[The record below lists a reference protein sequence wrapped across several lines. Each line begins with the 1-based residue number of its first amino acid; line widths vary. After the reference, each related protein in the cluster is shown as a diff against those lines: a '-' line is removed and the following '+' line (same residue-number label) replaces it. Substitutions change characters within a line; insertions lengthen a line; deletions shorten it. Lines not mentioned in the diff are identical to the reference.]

1 MTKSFKYLA
10 ALMLIACGCF
20 LASKSY
26 ASVCFL
32 PDENCEGSH
41 ATGVDINLDDL
52 ASKCASAGYNVTAT
66 SCLSQ
71 NKQIGDY
78 CPFDNKWVIC
88 CGAEYTRKCDNT
100 NIVVDRCGTLVKCGC
115 PDEFNYFEDGEDCRR
130 YNPRGEALTNSK
142 GDYDSGICYLRQY
155 NEDAS
160 GTGSISTLALYKA
173 CLCNPVVYPRSEE
186 YCSRTNMIGGGDLC
200 VDSNGNERY
209 TKCVC
214 PTRFDTLKVGGC
226 RYGVQDGAETCTA
239 EDGITYIQSTS
250 CCDCDSSVYPYDS
263 LADVQAVASTYTKCP
278 SSSCSG
284 GWLERYKADT
294 CKPGYTKSGNRCVEQ
309 GCTEAIK
316 EYLQENPVKATM
328 YGILTPTGVV
338 DGNGDPSDAQIAIV
352 GNDLIISTAST
363 NGTSSYTRTYC
374 TRRQCQVNTGHGRGT
389 GIQDTDDCICT
400 NCGLWSNQY
409 NFTQMTNIPCSQLGR
424 MSGNSHY
431 GCARSNNGA
440 GREMTAVCIQTTEVS
455 TEYPAGDLKG
465 LVNSRALNYISGA
478 DFAAGETGLAAS
490 NIRQSCSNVRP
501 TIKYTASKFP
511 STNDPDDSNGS
522 ETSRELTFNGVGL
535 NFSSTTTITR
545 KTTVNDASVNA
556 SNLIIDRLLTINRG
570 DVTGSSLTSNRNIIL
585 NGDGTN
591 PTYSVRTSIFKT
603 YLTAN
608 DYNFVNFNDMYFV
621 TGRSGRGTSGEFT
634 INLSDGGRI
643 QASRS
648 SHGYGIHIH
657 PETDAKSGKN
667 GRYLSIVGPSSGS
680 STVNSNLYVG
690 NKDGGISDSR
700 PTTMQQAIKFS
711 GNVTL
716 ELNNG
721 YEITLSP
728 LSYVEAPAPAAIKIS
743 SMKAWKKC
751 YTSSVIYEPYVYR
764 DGCWGHNRA
773 SWKTD
778 GTAIGQGCSQGGSAY
793 FLTAI
798 KADSTR
804 YIYYYNY
811 CSNWHESQGWP
822 CSDATSP
829 WDNVHIKNG
838 QLYWS
843 DANDPYEGFVSLIF
857 CEDQ

>member
-294 CKPGYTKSGNRCVEQ
+294 CKPGFTKSGNLCVEQ
-309 GCTEAIK
+309 GCADAIK
-316 EYLQENPVKATM
+316 TYLQENPAKATM

-338 DGNGDPSDAQIAIV
+338 DGNVDPSDAQIAIV
-352 GNDLIISTAST
+352 GNDLTISTAST

-374 TRRQCQVNTGHGRGT
+374 TRRQCQDSGGPQYHYAN
-389 GIQDTDDCICT
+389 DSSCFCT
-400 NCGLWSNQY
+400 NCGVWQY
-409 NFTQMTNIPCSQLGR
+409 DAWNNEWHFTSIGGISCDQLDGAYNGYTR
-424 MSGNSHY
+424 Y
-431 GCARSNNGA
+431 GCDKNGYGLY
-440 GREMTAVCIQTTEVS
+440 GREMFPVCTNTRTETVTNN
-455 TEYPAGDLKG
+455 TESKG
-465 LVNSRALNYISGA
+465 LVNSMALTYISGA

-490 NIRQSCSNVRP
+490 NIQQSCSNVRP

-511 STNDPDDSNGS
+511 ATNDT
-522 ETSRELTFNGVGL
+522 EASRELTFNGVGL

-545 KTTVNDASVNA
+545 KTTVNDASINA
-556 SNLIIDRLLTINRG
+556 NNLTINRPLTVNRG
-570 DVTGSSLTSNRNIIL
+570 DITGSYLTSKSDITL
-585 NGDGTN
+585 NGNGTN
-591 PTYSVRTSIFKT
+591 SIYSVRVSYFYNK
-603 YLTAN
+603 LDAN
-608 DYNFVNFNDMYFV
+608 GYNFINFRDLYFITPKTGLSASSDGTTAAEFSRITLVN
-621 TGRSGRGTSGEFT
+621 GGQIKASGTSEG
-634 INLSDGGRI
+634 
-643 QASRS
+643 
-648 SHGYGIHIH
+648 HGIHIH
-657 PETDAKSGKN
+657 PEDNNQAGKN
-667 GRYLSIVGPSSGS
+667 YRHLAIVGPYSGS
-680 STVNSNLYVG
+680 STINSNLYVG
-690 NKDGGISDSR
+690 MAGGYGPSMMAQRIR
-700 PTTMQQAIKFS
+700 LIN
-711 GNVTL
+711 NVTL

-721 YEITLSP
+721 YEIGLSP
-728 LSYVEAPAPAAIKIS
+728 LSYVGADAPAAIKIS
-743 SMKAWKKC
+743 SVKAWKNCQTLDYMPEAKYWKNAALC
-751 YTSSVIYEPYVYR
+751 TGSCHKYWWQR
-764 DGCWGHNRA
+764 DLGELCSNGAYAFFLTEIKAN
-773 SWKTD
+773 
-778 GTAIGQGCSQGGSAY
+778 GTKRITHQQGCA
-793 FLTAI
+793 TH
-798 KADSTR
+798 TR
-804 YIYYYNY
+804 CPACNNNPPPPPEAVNGELCY
-811 CSNWHESQGWP
+811 
-822 CSDATSP
+822 
-829 WDNVHIKNG
+829 WDECI
-838 QLYWS
+838 
-843 DANDPYEGFVSLIF
+843 SLIF